1 MSVVESC
8 TLPPVRPRRTLR
20 TNVRRDFHREN
31 LSPFGRAWCP
41 QFPNEKPDVVLAQR
55 IGKSERVAQMYLFG
69 ERDPSVS
76 ALLALVDV
84 VRGDRRR

>member
-1 MSVVESC
+1 
-8 TLPPVRPRRTLR
+8 
-20 TNVRRDFHREN
+20 
-31 LSPFGRAWCP
+31 
-41 QFPNEKPDVVLAQR
+41 VLAQR